1 MDEVAM
7 LCMALAVLAY
17 AAVSERARRAPLS
30 SAMVFVAVGFAL
42 GTEGLEWLS
51 GNITVSG
58 LEAVTNATLVL
69 VLFGD
74 ASQIDVPTLRR
85 GVVVPVRLLAIG
97 LPLTIALGLVAGV
110 AVLPDLLV
118 VEALVIAIIL
128 APTDAALGQAVV
140 TDERLPA
147 RLRQSL
153 NVESGLNDGICVP
166 LLAVALAV
174 ADVEAGEETSRVMRS
189 LVEEMGWGV
198 VAGAAGGVVTTFVL
212 RSTRRWGG
220 VAQVWRPLV
229 AAAGAGVAYSLA
241 LVLGGSGFIAAFVAG
256 LVFRVTYRAEVEHEV
271 ELVEEGG
278 SLLAA
283 VTFMLFGAVVLGPA
297 LDDLDWTVVVYALL
311 SLTAV
316 RMVPVA
322 ISMIGS
328 HIGRPA
334 VLLMGWFGPRGLASI
349 VFGLIAVESV
359 ELPHAH
365 LVTQVVALTVLASVV
380 LHGVSAVPLVDRFV
394 RSSGSADVAE
404 AHARSPHETDGEMPP
419 SRPELGRPTVPD
431 GEVDVDP

>member
-1 MDEVAM
+1 
-7 LCMALAVLAY
+7 
-17 AAVSERARRAPLS
+17 
-30 SAMVFVAVGFAL
+30 MVFVAVGFIL

-51 GNITVSG
+51 GNVTASG
-58 LEAVTNATLVL
+58 LEAITNATLVL

-74 ASQIDVPTLRR
+74 ASQIDVPALRR
-85 GVVVPVRLLAIG
+85 NVGVPVRLLAIG
-97 LPLTIALGLVAGV
+97 LPLTIVVGLLAGV
-110 AVLPDLLV
+110 VFLPELLV
-118 VEALVIAIIL
+118 VEALLIAIIL

-147 RLRQSL
+147 RLRQGL

-174 ADVEAGEETSRVMRS
+174 ADVEAGEETSRVLRS
-189 LVEEMGWGV
+189 LVEEIGWGA
-198 VAGAAGGVVTTFVL
+198 VAGVAGGVVTTLVL
-212 RSTRRWGG
+212 RSASRWGG
-220 VAQVWRPLV
+220 VAHVWRPLV

-256 LVFRVTYRAEVEHEV
+256 LVFRVTFRRDVTHEV
-271 ELVEEGG
+271 ELVEEGS

-283 VTFMLFGAVVLGPA
+283 VTFMLFGAMVLGPA
-297 LDDLDWTVVVYALL
+297 LDDLDWAVVVYAAL
-311 SLTAV
+311 SLTVV

-322 ISMIGS
+322 VSMIGS
-328 HIGRPA
+328 RMDRPS

-365 LVTQVVALTVLASVV
+365 VVTQVVALTVAASVV

-394 RSSGSADVAE
+394 RSSGSADVAD
-404 AHARSPHETDGEMPP
+404 AGGGLSDDAGQRATALTHEGPSEDG
-419 SRPELGRPTVPD
+419 SR
-431 GEVDVDP
+431 